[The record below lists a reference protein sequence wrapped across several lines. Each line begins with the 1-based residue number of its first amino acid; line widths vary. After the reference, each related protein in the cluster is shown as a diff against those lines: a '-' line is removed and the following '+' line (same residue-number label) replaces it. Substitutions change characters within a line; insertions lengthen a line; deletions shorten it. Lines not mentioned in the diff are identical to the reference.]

1 MAKLLKYIK
10 PMEWLFAVFAVGFI
24 VLQVWLEIKI
34 PDYMATLTAV
44 ITGSGGGM
52 RDIWINGAYM
62 LACAV
67 GSVASSVITA
77 FFVARIASDFT
88 ARIRDKLYCKVQSF
102 SLEELNRFSTASL
115 ITRTTNDVQQV
126 QMLIAMGLQI
136 LIKAPVTAVWGICVI
151 AGKEWQWSVATA
163 VAVAAMLLCFAVM
176 LLLVYN
182 KFRKMQR
189 LTDDLNRVTREN
201 LTGLRVIRAYNG
213 EDYQEKKFASVND
226 EFTKTNLF
234 TGRVMTFLSPF
245 LSVVMMGLNIAIYW
259 IGAALING
267 TQSAAEAYVL
277 LSDMVVFMSYG
288 MLIVSA
294 FIMLAMVFMF
304 MPRAFVSARRIRE
317 VLETQCRVQ
326 EGAGVGET
334 VETGTVRFENVRFR
348 YPDGGEDVLTD
359 ISFSAQ
365 KGQTVAFIGSTGC
378 GKSTIVNLVSRFYD
392 VTEGNVLVDGHDVR
406 DYKKSE
412 LNKKVSYVS
421 QKAVLFS
428 GSIRSNINFGD
439 NDATDEEVKRAVEI
453 AQSTDFVLKKEDG
466 YDGHVAQNGSNFS
479 GGQKQRLSIARAVAR
494 DAEIYIFD
502 DTFSALDYQTDK
514 NLRKAL
520 RAEIPEATFLIVAQ
534 RIGTIKDAD
543 LILVLD
549 DGKIVGAGK
558 HEELLR
564 TCPTYLDIAK
574 SQLTEEEIHA

>member
-1 MAKLLKYIK
+1 MAKLLKNLK
-10 PMEWLFAVFAVGFI
+10 PVEWLFAFLAAGFI

-34 PDYMATLTAV
+34 PDYMATLTAI

-52 RDIWINGAYM
+52 GEIWINGAYM
-62 LACAV
+62 LACAL

-77 FFVARIASDFT
+77 FFVAKIASNFT
-88 ARIRDKLYCKVQSF
+88 ARIRDRLYCKVQSF

-126 QMLIAMGLQI
+126 QMLIAIGLQI

-151 AGKEWQWSVATA
+151 AGKQWQWSVATA
-163 VAVAAMLLCFAVM
+163 VAVAAMLVCFAVV

-201 LTGLRVIRAYNG
+201 LTGLRVIRAYNA
-213 EDYQEKKFASVND
+213 ENYQQEKFADVND

-234 TGRVMTFLSPF
+234 TGRVMTFMSPF

-259 IGAALING
+259 IGAALIGNAANG
-267 TQSAAEAYVL
+267 MEAGLL

-288 MLIVSA
+288 MLIVSS

-304 MPRAFVSARRIRE
+304 MPRALVSARRICE
-317 VLETQCRVQ
+317 VLDTECRIRD
-326 EGAGVGET
+326 GNGVGET
-334 VETGTVRFENVRFR
+334 QERGTVRFENVRFR

-359 ISFSAQ
+359 INFQAEG
-365 KGQTVAFIGSTGC
+365 GQTVAFIGSTGC

-392 VTEGNVLVDGHDVR
+392 TSEGRVLVDGHDVR
-406 DYKKSE
+406 EYTKNE

-428 GSIRSNINFGD
+428 GSIRSNIDFGD
-439 NDATDEEVKRAVEI
+439 NDATEEEVKRAVEI
-453 AQSTDFVLKKEDG
+453 AQSTDFVMKKEDG
-466 YDGHVAQNGSNFS
+466 FDGHVAQNGSNFS

-520 RAEIPEATFLIVAQ
+520 REEIPGATFLIVAQ

-558 HEELLR
+558 HEELLKN
-564 TCPTYLDIAK
+564 CPTYLDIAK
-574 SQLTEEEIHA
+574 SQLTEEEINA

>member
-1 MAKLLKYIK
+1 
-10 PMEWLFAVFAVGFI
+10 
-24 VLQVWLEIKI
+24 
-34 PDYMATLTAV
+34 
-44 ITGSGGGM
+44 
-52 RDIWINGAYM
+52 M

-88 ARIRDKLYCKVQSF
+88 ARIREKLYCKVQSF

-151 AGKEWQWSVATA
+151 AGKQWQWSVATA
-163 VAVAAMLLCFAVM
+163 VAVAVMLLCFAVM

-201 LTGLRVIRAYNG
+201 LTGLRVIRAYNA
-213 EDYQEKKFASVND
+213 EPYQERKFAAVND
-226 EFTKTNLF
+226 EYTKTNLF

-259 IGAALING
+259 IGAVLING

-304 MPRAFVSARRIRE
+304 MPRALVSARRIRE
-317 VLETQCRVQ
+317 VLETECRVKD
-326 EGAGVGET
+326 GGGVGET
-334 VETGTVRFENVRFR
+334 EETGTVTFENVRFR

-359 ISFSAQ
+359 INFTAK

-392 VTEGNVLVDGHDVR
+392 VTEGSVSVDGYDVR
-406 DYKKSE
+406 SYTKEE

-428 GSIRSNINFGD
+428 GSIRSNIDFGD
-439 NDATDEEVKRAVEI
+439 NDATDEEINRAVLI

-514 NLRKAL
+514 NLRAAL
-520 RAEIPEATFLIVAQ
+520 RKEIPEATFLIVAQ
-534 RIGTIKDAD
+534 RIGTINDAD
-543 LILVLD
+543 LILVLE
-549 DGKIVGAGK
+549 DGKIVGAGS
-558 HEELLR
+558 HEELLK
-564 TCPTYLDIAK
+564 TCATYFDIAK
-574 SQLTEEEIHA
+574 SQLTEEEIHV

>member
-1 MAKLLKYIK
+1 MAKLLKYLK
-10 PMEWLFAVFAVGFI
+10 PKEWLFAFFAAGFI

-34 PDYMATLTAV
+34 PDYMATLTGI

-52 RDIWINGAYM
+52 REIWVNGGYM

-67 GSVASSVITA
+67 GSVASSIVTA
-77 FFVARIASDFT
+77 FFVASIASGFT
-88 ARIRDKLYCKVQSF
+88 ARLRDKLYCKVQSF

-126 QMLIAMGLQI
+126 QMLIAIGLQI

-163 VAVAAMLLCFAVM
+163 VAVAVMLLCFAVI

-201 LTGLRVIRAYNG
+201 LTGLRVIRAYNAEG
-213 EDYQEKKFASVND
+213 YQEKKFASVND

-234 TGRVMTFLSPF
+234 TGRVMTFMSPF

-259 IGAALING
+259 IGAALMSG
-267 TQSAAEAYVL
+267 TQNALEAFDL

-304 MPRAFVSARRIRE
+304 MPRALVSARRIRE
-317 VLETQCRVQ
+317 VLETECRVQ
-326 EGAGVGET
+326 DGAGVGET
-334 VETGTVRFENVRFR
+334 EETGTVTFENVRFR

-359 ISFSAQ
+359 INFSAK

-392 VTEGNVLVDGHDVR
+392 VTEGSVMVDGHDVR
-406 DYKKSE
+406 DYTKSE

-428 GSIRSNINFGD
+428 GSIRSNIDFGD

-520 RAEIPEATFLIVAQ
+520 REEIPDATFLIVAQ

-558 HEELLR
+558 HEELLKN
-564 TCPTYLDIAK
+564 CATYLDIAR

>member
-1 MAKLLKYIK
+1 MAKLLKYLK
-10 PMEWLFAVFAVGFI
+10 PVEWLFAFFAAAFI

-34 PDYMATLTAV
+34 PDYMATLTAI
-44 ITGSGGGM
+44 ITGNGGGM
-52 RDIWINGAYM
+52 EEIWLNGGYM
-62 LACAV
+62 LACAL
-67 GSVASSVITA
+67 GSVASSVVTA
-77 FFVARIASDFT
+77 FFVSRIASNFT
-88 ARIRDKLYCKVQSF
+88 ARLREKLYCKVQTF

-136 LIKAPVTAVWGICVI
+136 LIKAPVTAIWGICVI

-163 VAVAAMLLCFAVM
+163 VAVAAMLLCFAVV

-182 KFRKMQR
+182 KFRKMQQ

-201 LTGLRVIRAYNG
+201 LTGLRVIRAYNA
-213 EDYQEKKFASVND
+213 EDYQEKKFEGVNN

-234 TGRVMTFLSPF
+234 TGRVMNFMSPF
-245 LSVVMMGLNIAIYW
+245 LTVIMMGLNIAIYW
-259 IGAALING
+259 IGAALINETATG
-267 TQSAAEAYVL
+267 LEAGLL

-304 MPRAFVSARRIRE
+304 MPRALVSARRIRE
-317 VLETQCRVQ
+317 VLDTECRVKD
-326 EGAGVGET
+326 GKGVGET
-334 VETGTVRFENVRFR
+334 EEKGTVELKGVRFR

-359 ISFSAQ
+359 IAFRAER
-365 KGQTVAFIGSTGC
+365 GQTVAFIGATGC

-392 VTEGNVLVDGHDVR
+392 ATEGEVLVDGHNVKE
-406 DYKKSE
+406 YTKAE

-428 GSIRSNINFGD
+428 GSIRSNVDFGD
-439 NDATDEEVKRAVEI
+439 NDADEEEIKRAIEI
-453 AQSTDFVLKKEDG
+453 AQSTDFVENKENG

-502 DTFSALDYQTDK
+502 DTFSALDYATDK
-514 NLRKAL
+514 NLRRAL
-520 RAEIPEATFLIVAQ
+520 RREIPNATFLIVAQ

-543 LILVLD
+543 LILVLE

-558 HEELLR
+558 HEELLKN
-564 TCPTYLDIAK
+564 CPTYLDIAK

>member
-1 MAKLLKYIK
+1 MAKLLKNLK
-10 PMEWLFAVFAVGFI
+10 PVEWLFAFFAAGFI

-34 PDYMATLTAV
+34 PDYMATLTAI

-52 RDIWINGAYM
+52 GEIWINGAYM
-62 LACAV
+62 LACAL

-77 FFVARIASDFT
+77 FFVAKIASNFT
-88 ARIRDKLYCKVQSF
+88 ARIRERLYCKVQSF

-126 QMLIAMGLQI
+126 QMLIAIGLQI

-151 AGKEWQWSVATA
+151 AGKQWQWSVATA
-163 VAVAAMLLCFAVM
+163 VAVAAMLVCFAVV

-201 LTGLRVIRAYNG
+201 LTGLRVIRAYNA
-213 EDYQEKKFASVND
+213 ENYQQEKFAAVND

-234 TGRVMTFLSPF
+234 TGRVMTFMSPF

-259 IGAALING
+259 IGAALIGNAASG
-267 TQSAAEAYVL
+267 TEAGLL

-288 MLIVSA
+288 MLIVSS

-304 MPRAFVSARRIRE
+304 MPRALVSARRICE
-317 VLETQCRVQ
+317 VLDTECRIRD
-326 EGAGVGET
+326 GNGVGET
-334 VETGTVRFENVRFR
+334 QERGTVRFENVRFR

-359 ISFSAQ
+359 INFQAEG
-365 KGQTVAFIGSTGC
+365 GQTVAFIGSTGC

-392 VTEGNVLVDGHDVR
+392 ASEGRVLVDGHDVR
-406 DYKKSE
+406 EYTKNE

-428 GSIRSNINFGD
+428 GSIRSNIDFGD
-439 NDATDEEVKRAVEI
+439 NDATEDEVKRAVEI
-453 AQSTDFVLKKEDG
+453 AQSTDFVMKKEDG
-466 YDGHVAQNGSNFS
+466 FDGHVAQNGSNFS

-520 RAEIPEATFLIVAQ
+520 REEIPGATFLIVAQ

-558 HEELLR
+558 HEDLLKN
-564 TCPTYLDIAK
+564 CPTYLDIAK
-574 SQLTEEEIHA
+574 SQLTEEEINA